1 MSSAQILRFLAAVL
15 VSLLL
20 HAVVISGAWL
30 RVPDEI
36 PEPRPLEARLVSTPP
51 PPAPTAATEP
61 PKPRP
66 KPAPPRRSAPRT
78 PSIPAVAAATPLA
91 LPPEPVETGPMPA
104 EPPEPVPPAV
114 EPTPESAPEP
124 APPAAATAP
133 APVRSLPRKGRIT
146 YVLYLGPD
154 KFSVGKATQSW
165 EVETDSYILASDAE
179 TTGLVDFFRP
189 QQLRYLSQGKLS
201 TQGLQPEKFLI
212 TRTRRGRTEVA
223 QARFDWNAGSLTFG
237 NTRNTRSVA
246 LPAGSQDLMSFIY
259 QMSLVPP
266 QPGRFHV
273 PVTNGSRFE
282 TYEVE
287 VFGEEDIETPLGT
300 LKAVPVKQARRAG
313 AESIEIWLAAEYRY
327 LPVKIRFLDRDGNPS
342 GEQIVNEIRVSEE

>member
-1 MSSAQILRFLAAVL
+1 MPGAQTLRFLAAVL

-30 RVPDEI
+30 RVPDKI
-36 PEPRPLEARLVSTPP
+36 PDPRPLEARLVSAPP
-51 PPAPTAATEP
+51 PPASTAAAEP

-66 KPAPPRRSAPRT
+66 KPAPPRRNAPRAPPMPIIT
-78 PSIPAVAAATPLA
+78 AATQFA
-91 LPPEPVETGPMPA
+91 LPPEPLEGPTPA
-104 EPPEPVPPAV
+104 EPAEPAPPAVETAPELAPEPVPPA
-114 EPTPESAPEP
+114 A
-124 APPAAATAP
+124 AP
-133 APVRSLPRKGRIT
+133 APVRRLPRKGRIT
-146 YVLYLGPD
+146 YALYFGID
-154 KFSVGKATQSW
+154 NFSVGKATQSW
-165 EVETDSYILASDAE
+165 DVEGDAYILASDAE

-212 TRTRRGRTEVA
+212 SRTRRGQTEVA
-223 QARFDWNAGSLTFG
+223 QARFDWSAGILTFG

-259 QMSLVPP
+259 QMSLAPP
-266 QPGRFHV
+266 QPGRFRV

-282 TYEVE
+282 TYDIE

-300 LKAVPVKQARRAG
+300 LKAVPVKQMRRAG
-313 AESIEIWLAAEYRY
+313 AETIEIWLAAEYRY

-342 GEQIVNEIRVSEE
+342 GEQIVNEIRISEE

>member
-1 MSSAQILRFLAAVL
+1 MPGAQTLRFLAAVL

-20 HAVVISGAWL
+20 HAVVISGARL

-36 PEPRPLEARLVSTPP
+36 PDPPPLEARLVSAPP
-51 PPAPTAATEP
+51 PPAPTAAAEP

-66 KPAPPRRSAPRT
+66 KPAPPRRNAPRA
-78 PSIPAVAAATPLA
+78 PPMPIVAAATPLA
-91 LPPEPVETGPMPA
+91 LPPEPVETGPMAA

-146 YVLYLGPD
+146 YALYLGTD

-165 EVETDSYILASDAE
+165 EVEADGYILASDAE

-189 QQLRYLSQGKLS
+189 QQLRYLSRGKLS

-212 TRTRRGRTEVA
+212 SRTRRGQTEVA

-266 QPGRFHV
+266 QPGRFRV

-342 GEQIVNEIRVSEE
+342 GEQIVNEIRISEE